1 MNRPLIFFLAIFLK
15 NNWTHVLVQ
24 DRKETV
30 LRPYNH
36 IYMDF
41 RNGLVALFNEK
52 IFFLAAIQI
61 GHDYS
66 KGVLRVLC
74 IFFFYSIF
82 FLVLNFSVYIFVL
95 NT

>member
-1 MNRPLIFFLAIFLK
+1 MQQKITNKDAHNESSLDIFLAIFLK

-52 IFFLAAIQI
+52 IFF
-61 GHDYS
+61 
-66 KGVLRVLC
+66 
-74 IFFFYSIF
+74 
-82 FLVLNFSVYIFVL
+82 
-95 NT
+95 